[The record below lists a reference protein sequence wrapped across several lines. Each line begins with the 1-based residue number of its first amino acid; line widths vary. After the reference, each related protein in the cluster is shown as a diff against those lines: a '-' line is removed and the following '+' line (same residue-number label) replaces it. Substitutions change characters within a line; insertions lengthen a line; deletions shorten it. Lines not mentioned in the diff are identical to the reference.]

1 MSPRALMLLAAL
13 AASLMAIAQGQYTV
27 GIGIPSYTPEGYVVL
42 RGSGTNETA
51 NGLAKASDA

>member
-1 MSPRALMLLAAL
+1 MLLAAL